1 MKKELVFVY
10 VRVGIA
16 VGILLLLLGGFL
28 YHLTSSAVGE
38 KYASEDQVRQ
48 WVKDRTGIAQID
60 EISEFRGTKVYAV
73 VIGKNHFGTPV
84 IAWLTPDSVD
94 FEIMDGVVT
103 RNSVQEAVL
112 KGDKNA
118 RILHI
123 VPGKDD
129 NQKFWEAVYID
140 QEQRYN
146 YVYYDF
152 KTGKV
157 LKSYRLNPV
166 S

>member
-1 MKKELVFVY
+1 MY
-10 VRVGIA
+10 VRVFIA
-16 VGILLLLLGGFL
+16 IGCLFLLIGGFL

-48 WVKDRTGIAQID
+48 WVKERTGISQID
-60 EISEFRGTKVYAV
+60 EISEYRGTKVYAV
-73 VIGKNHFGTPV
+73 VIGKNQVGTPV
-84 IAWLTPDSVD
+84 IAWLTPDSAD

-103 RNSVQEAVL
+103 KDSVKEAVL

-129 NQKFWEAVYID
+129 KLKFWEAVYID

-152 KTGKV
+152 WTGKV
-157 LKSYRLNPV
+157 IKSYRLNPLAV
-166 S
+166 ASSN